1 MPLNFSVTFT
11 ILSSDCKTKTS
22 FWLDLV
28 TSLFGDLHINASSEQ
43 MGLEGYYTELPIKM
57 PAKMNTIQTQV

>member
-1 MPLNFSVTFT
+1 MPLIFSVTFN
-11 ILSSDCKTKTS
+11 IFSSDCKTKTA

-43 MGLEGYYTELPIKM
+43 MGLEGYYTELPIKS
-57 PAKMNTIQTQV
+57 AC